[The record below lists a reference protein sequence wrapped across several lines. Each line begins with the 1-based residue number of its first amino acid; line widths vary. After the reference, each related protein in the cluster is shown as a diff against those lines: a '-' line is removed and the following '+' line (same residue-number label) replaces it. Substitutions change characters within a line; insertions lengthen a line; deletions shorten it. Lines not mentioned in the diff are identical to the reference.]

1 MYIICTYD
9 VENKHCSK
17 FMKVL
22 RKYLFHVQ
30 ESVFE
35 GELTPKQYKKL
46 ADEINKMITEDDHVI
61 FYYAYN
67 HKQILKKEIGN
78 ISKQSNIIID

>member
-1 MYIICTYD
+1 
-9 VENKHCSK
+9 
-17 FMKVL
+17 MKIF

-35 GELTPKQYKKL
+35 GELTPTQYKKL
-46 ADEINKMITEDDHVI
+46 TKEIDKIITEEDQVI

-67 HKQILKKEIGN
+67 QKQILKKEIGKIEN
-78 ISKQSNIIID
+78 KTQVIF

>member
-1 MYIICTYD
+1 
-9 VENKHCSK
+9 
-17 FMKVL
+17 MKIF

-35 GELTPKQYKKL
+35 GELTPAQYKRLMK
-46 ADEINKMITEDDHVI
+46 EINKILTEEDHVI

-67 HKQILKKEIGN
+67 QKQICKKEIGRVED
-78 ISKQSNIIID
+78 KTNIIF